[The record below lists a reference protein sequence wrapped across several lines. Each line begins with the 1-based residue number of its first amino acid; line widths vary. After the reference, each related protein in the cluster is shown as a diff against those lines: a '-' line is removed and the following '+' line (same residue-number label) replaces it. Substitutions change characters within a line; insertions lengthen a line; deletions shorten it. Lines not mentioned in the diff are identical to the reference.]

1 MVKANSSLEYPAI
14 YGTSNDLNKSY
25 LSFKVFPNPT
35 SGVLTVEM
43 EEIPQKVILCNL
55 IGVKVKEIYPGDT
68 RFVLDM
74 SSEYKGIYFLK
85 FYMVNGLQVQKRI
98 TLK

>member
-1 MVKANSSLEYPAI
+1 MIRANSSLEYPMM
-14 YGTSNDLNKSY
+14 YRTSNELSESH

-43 EEIPQKVILCNL
+43 EEIPQRVILCNL
-55 IGVKVKEIYPGDT
+55 IGVKVKEIYPNDT

-85 FYMVNGLQVQKRI
+85 FYMIDGLQIQKRI